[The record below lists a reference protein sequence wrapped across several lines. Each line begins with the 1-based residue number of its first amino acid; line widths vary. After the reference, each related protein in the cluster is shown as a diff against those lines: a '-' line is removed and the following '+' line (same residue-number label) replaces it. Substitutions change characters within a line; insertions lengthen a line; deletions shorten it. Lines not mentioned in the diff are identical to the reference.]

1 MSKKAA
7 VARRIFLSAF
17 VVLFSLFVQAQLCNG
32 SLGDP
37 VVNITFG
44 TANAPDINFTPPVAY
59 TYSNSSCPN
68 DGFYTIANSTSGCF
82 GNTWHTVTSDHTGG
96 GLFMLVNA
104 SFTPGDFFVTT
115 VNGLCPNTTYEFA
128 AWVMNVLI
136 SPTGIK
142 PDLTFT
148 IETPSGVILN
158 QFNTGGIDATT
169 APAWQQYGFFFT
181 TTAGNP
187 AIVLRLR
194 NNAPGGIG
202 NDLSLDDITFRPC
215 GPAITSS
222 IQGNGNSDT
231 VNMCTDQQLNY
242 TFNATVSPGFTTPV
256 YQWQVTSDSGKIW
269 KDIPGANN
277 LNYLRQPT
285 ATGNF
290 WYRLTV
296 AESGNAS
303 LPGCRISSNVVIINV
318 RPKPIVNAG
327 ADRTII
333 AGDST
338 VLNGNVTAE
347 TPSYTW
353 SPAQYLVN
361 ASSLTPS
368 ATPLFDIQYTLEAV
382 SAYGCTNKDDVVVK
396 VVAGIFVP
404 TAFTPDNNG
413 KNDRWQI
420 PYLDPALNATVTV
433 YNRQGQIVYRIEGG
447 AVDWDGKVNGVEQSS
462 GTYVYLITFKSKR
475 PTMKGLVTIIR

>member
-1 MSKKAA
+1 MSIKAV
-7 VARRIFLSAF
+7 VASSIFLSAF
-17 VVLFSLFVQAQLCNG
+17 TLLLSFFAHAQLCTG

-44 TANAPDINFTPPVAY
+44 TANAPDRNFTPPSAY
-59 TYSNSSCPN
+59 TYINNSCPN

-82 GNTWHTVTSDHTGG
+82 GNAWHTVSSDHTGG
-96 GLFMLVNA
+96 GSFMLVNA

-115 VNGLCPNTTYEFA
+115 VTGLCPNTTYEFA
-128 AWVMNVLI
+128 AWIMNVLI
-136 SPTGIK
+136 SPSGIE

-148 IETPSGVILN
+148 IETPAGVVLN
-158 QFNTGGIDATT
+158 QFNTGGIAATG

-187 AIVLRLR
+187 TIILRLR

-202 NDLSLDDITFRPC
+202 NDIGLDDITFRPC

-231 VNMCTDQQLNY
+231 VNMCSDQQVNY
-242 TFNATVSPGFTTPV
+242 TFEATVSPGFITPV
-256 YQWQVTSDSGKIW
+256 YQWQVTIDSGKVW
-269 KDIPGANN
+269 TDIPGANN
-277 LNYLRQPT
+277 LTYLRQPT
-285 ATGNF
+285 NTGNF
-290 WYRLTV
+290 WYRLAV

-303 LPGCRISSNVVIINV
+303 LPNCRISSNVVIINI

-327 ADRTII
+327 ADRTVI

-338 VLNGNVTAE
+338 VLNGIVSGE

-353 SPAQYLVN
+353 SPTQYLVN
-361 ASSLTPS
+361 SSSLTPS
-368 ATPLFDIQYTLEAV
+368 ATPLLDIQYTLEAV
-382 SAYGCTNKDDVVVK
+382 SAYGCTHEDDVMVK

-420 PYLDPALNATVTV
+420 PYLDPTLNATVSV
-433 YNRQGQIVYRIEGG
+433 YNRQGQIVYHIESGM
-447 AVDWDGKVNGVEQSS
+447 VDWDGKIDGIEQPS
-462 GTYVYLITFKSKR
+462 GTYIYHITFKNKQ
-475 PTMKGLVTIIR
+475 PAMKGFVTIIR